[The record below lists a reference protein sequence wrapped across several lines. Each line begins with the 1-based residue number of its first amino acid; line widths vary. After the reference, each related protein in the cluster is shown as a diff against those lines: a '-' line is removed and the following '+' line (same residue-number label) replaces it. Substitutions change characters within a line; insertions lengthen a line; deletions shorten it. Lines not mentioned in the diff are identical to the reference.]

1 MKQDPKADPDRNLK
15 ATQRSAVAKFA
26 AAGKESKKKDLGRM
40 LMSYGNIYVA
50 SVCLGA
56 DRAQTVKA
64 IVEAEAYDGPS
75 VIIAYAPCIN
85 HGIRAG
91 MGTAQY
97 EQKLAVETGYWNLY
111 RYDPQRSAAGE
122 NPFIL
127 DSKAPSK
134 PLAEFLDSETRF
146 LSLKKAFPE
155 RAELLYQQEV
165 KDTEERYAYYKFLSE
180 NNLG

>member
-1 MKQDPKADPDRNLK
+1 M
-15 ATQRSAVAKFA
+15 
-26 AAGKESKKKDLGRM
+26 
-40 LMSYGNIYVA
+40 
-50 SVCLGA
+50 
-56 DRAQTVKA
+56 
-64 IVEAEAYDGPS
+64 EAW
-75 VIIAYAPCIN
+75 
-85 HGIRAG
+85 
-91 MGTAQY
+91 
-97 EQKLAVETGYWNLY
+97 QKYLY
-111 RYDPQRSAAGE
+111 QVFLSAAGD

-155 RAELLYQQEV
+155 RAEMLYQQEV

>member
-1 MKQDPKADPDRNLK
+1 MV
-15 ATQRSAVAKFA
+15 S
-26 AAGKESKKKDLGRM
+26 
-40 LMSYGNIYVA
+40 
-50 SVCLGA
+50 
-56 DRAQTVKA
+56 
-64 IVEAEAYDGPS
+64 
-75 VIIAYAPCIN
+75 
-85 HGIRAG
+85 GIRAG